1 MKQFCVRWFFALLP
15 AVFWGLIFLMV
26 DWRIALF
33 LFVGLAYI
41 GIALISPVPER
52 GEGRAN

>member
-1 MKQFCVRWFFALLP
+1 MKNFMRWFYALLP
-15 AVFWGLIFLMV
+15 AVFWSLIFLMV

-41 GIALISPVPER
+41 GIALTSPKPER
-52 GEGRAN
+52 GEGSAN